1 MDIIKIPVGY
11 LQANCYLL
19 IKENNCLIIDPGDE
33 ENRIVEE
40 IKERELKPLAVL
52 VTHHHLDHDKYAKDL
67 GMIYGI
73 TVYDYH
79 NLFEGTKQIGDFQFE
94 TIYTP
99 GHTSDSIT
107 LYFPLDDSSSGV
119 MFTGDFLFKG
129 SMGRTDL
136 ETGNYKEMLTS
147 LNNLKKYKDSD
158 ITIMPGHG
166 DATTI
171 SLEFSENPY
180 LREL

>member
-107 LYFPLDDSSSGV
+107 L
-119 MFTGDFLFKG
+119 LF
-129 SMGRTDL
+129 SFR
-136 ETGNYKEMLTS
+136 
-147 LNNLKKYKDSD
+147 
-158 ITIMPGHG
+158 
-166 DATTI
+166 
-171 SLEFSENPY
+171 
-180 LREL
+180 